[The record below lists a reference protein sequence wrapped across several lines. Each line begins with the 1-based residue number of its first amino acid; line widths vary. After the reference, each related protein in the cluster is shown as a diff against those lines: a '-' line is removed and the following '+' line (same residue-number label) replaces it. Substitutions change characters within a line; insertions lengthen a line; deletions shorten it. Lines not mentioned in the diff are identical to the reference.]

1 MATIVLNEPT
11 LSFLIKQAYKNY
23 GFVSAFIYGPQG
35 VGKTTYGLKVLYY
48 AYGSWDLALKY
59 TLFDL
64 ETTKQL
70 LENAF
75 TNNRRIKAILLD
87 DVGTW
92 LIKYSW
98 HRNPSIWFSKLFNM
112 VRSVCSGVLFTSV
125 EVSDIIKFIRDKVI
139 FRVSV
144 KKLSFDRSL
153 AVGYKVNTLPSL
165 DQYVEKIFEDEFG
178 LSLPGY
184 VRTYYELKRREALS
198 SLFKAKKEGSLKQVE
213 EAIFSIEA

>member
-1 MATIVLNEPT
+1 MTIVLSEPT
-11 LSFLIKQAYKNY
+11 LSYLIRKAYKNY

-48 AYGSWDLALKY
+48 VYGSWDLALKY
-59 TLFDL
+59 TFFDL
-64 ETTKQL
+64 EETKRT

-75 TNNRRIKAILLD
+75 NNNKRIRAILLD
-87 DVGTW
+87 DVGVW

-98 HRNPSIWFSKLFNM
+98 RSNPSIWFSKLYNM
-112 VRSVCSGVLFTSV
+112 IRSVCSGVIFTSV

-139 FRVSV
+139 FRVAV
-144 KKLSFDRSL
+144 KKVSFDRSL
-153 AVGYKVNTLPSL
+153 AIGYKVNTLPSL
-165 DQYVEKIFEDEFG
+165 DQYVERVFEDEFG
-178 LSLPGY
+178 LTLPSY
-184 VRTYYELKRREALS
+184 VRSYYELKRREALS

>member
-1 MATIVLNEPT
+1 MTIVLNEPT

-48 AYGSWDLALKY
+48 VYGSWELALKY
-59 TLFDL
+59 TFFDL
-64 ETTKQL
+64 ETTKQF

-98 HRNPSIWFSKLFNM
+98 RSNPSIWFSKLYNM
-112 VRSVCSGVLFTSV
+112 IRTVCSGVIFTSV

-144 KKLSFDRSL
+144 SKVSPDTSL
-153 AVGYKVNTLPSL
+153 AIGYKVNTLPSL
-165 DQYVEKIFEDEFG
+165 DQYVEKVFEDEFG

-184 VRTYYELKRREALS
+184 VRTYYELKRRQALS
-198 SLFKAKKEGSLKQVE
+198 SLFETKPKGSLKQVE
-213 EAIFSIEA
+213 EAIFSLEA